1 MTELAVLAK
10 HLVRASRSFRSR
22 PTYLGAYGG
31 QRFSVIVYA
40 ALLGLAQPLLA
51 VVGGTSSVDR
61 FELAATSTLAWQGTT
76 SSKIWASRG
85 SLKLEKQ

>member
-1 MTELAVLAK
+1 
-10 HLVRASRSFRSR
+10 
-22 PTYLGAYGG
+22 
-31 QRFSVIVYA
+31 
-40 ALLGLAQPLLA
+40 LGLAQPLLA

>member
-1 MTELAVLAK
+1 VGSVFRDRLRSPFGPGAAVAG
-10 HLVRASRSFRSR
+10 RGRW
-22 PTYLGAYGG
+22 Y
-31 QRFSVIVYA
+31 
-40 ALLGLAQPLLA
+40 